1 MSSFRELGN
10 QKFKAG
16 EYKEAE
22 QFYTQAIAE
31 HSRSDPKVF
40 TNRALTRIRL
50 QDWPGAESDAR
61 KAIELYGTKNKNA
74 AMKSHYY
81 LAQAL
86 LPQRHVGEA
95 LEEAKTAYAIC
106 LETHDSSAE
115 LIGGFILKA
124 KQAQWQAKET
134 ARLREMNETLALV
147 EDLLDAQLQR
157 DLDAVEVKFK
167 AGEIG
172 ETGRREEVE
181 ELQREAEVRRANIRR
196 GFEDKGV
203 PDSAE
208 RVVPDWLIDPITFE
222 VMHDPVVT
230 PTGVSYERVSLLKHI
245 KAVGCDPLTRQ
256 PLKPDQLIPNVAL
269 KNACAEFLEKNGWAA
284 DW

>member
-1 MSSFRELGN
+1 MSFREQGN
-10 QKFKAG
+10 EHFKAG

-22 QFYTQAIAE
+22 ALYTQAIAE

-40 TNRALTRIRL
+40 ANRALTRLKL

-61 KAIELYGTKNKNA
+61 KAIELYGPKNKQA

-86 LPQRHVGEA
+86 LPQRHVREA

-106 LETHDSSAE
+106 IETRDSSAE
-115 LIGGFILKA
+115 LIGQFILKA

-134 ARLREMNETLALV
+134 ARLRDLNETLALV
-147 EDLLDAQLQR
+147 EDLLNQQLQR
-157 DLDAVEVKFK
+157 DVQSVEERFAK
-167 AGEIG
+167 GEIG
-172 ETGRREEVE
+172 ETGKREEIE
-181 ELQREAEVRRANIRR
+181 EFEKETESRRSIVRKAFQDPSNP
-196 GFEDKGV
+196 E
-203 PDSAE
+203 SME

-230 PTGVSYERVSLLKHI
+230 PTGVSFERVSLLKHI
-245 KAVGCDPLTRQ
+245 KQTGLDPLTRL
-256 PLKPDQLIPNVAL
+256 PIRPDQLIPNVAL
-269 KNACAEFLEKNGWAA
+269 KNACNEFLEKNGWAV